1 MAMKIKISFVALFV
15 FIPAWV
21 AAAEPRPFLMGTTP
35 IHISSVS
42 FPLWTF
48 ADARD
53 QDLISIHGDDF
64 HGIPWEQFA
73 NGAPLPAAWVQQW
86 DAIAAGARDSGQV
99 RYLALSPLGGRKT
112 LTKKVNADGSPQDN
126 WAPVDA
132 DGCYRFS
139 DDPNAA
145 THRRA
150 YVAYAE
156 YLIDKVRPRYFS
168 PAIEMDIPFFSCPAQ
183 KDAFIAWYGEVHR
196 ALKAKHP
203 SLVIFPTFQF
213 EYLYGVALGPTDPYT
228 PWCGGART
236 DASLRACFEQHL
248 DAALA
253 VPADRIAFSMYPLQ
267 FLFPPIP
274 PDSYSTGFA
283 RLNEAFTLVQ
293 QKTSR
298 RIWVTETGW
307 SAVKVLTSYQHPSP
321 PSGCGAVLIDET
333 VVGGEA
339 NLRLYLDALLN
350 QAQDKKFEAVVW
362 WEKQDLLN
370 GADADACPCPRPSDT
385 CAVLDTF
392 YAVGGSFGE
401 LMLRRFGNMG
411 LKRFDGSPRPAHDLW
426 VQTFQ
431 RPLAT
436 ATGPANFKAFPN
448 PLRAGDTVT
457 FIDLPA
463 DATVKIFT
471 VSGEWVQT
479 VYADFTG
486 RALWDG
492 RDRDGRA
499 VPAGVYLA
507 RAESRGGRKTL
518 KVAVVR

>member
-1 MAMKIKISFVALFV
+1 
-15 FIPAWV
+15 
-21 AAAEPRPFLMGTTP
+21 
-35 IHISSVS
+35 
-42 FPLWTF
+42 
-48 ADARD
+48 
-53 QDLISIHGDDF
+53 
-64 HGIPWEQFA
+64 
-73 NGAPLPAAWVQQW
+73 
-86 DAIAAGARDSGQV
+86 V

-392 YAVGGSFGE
+392 YAVGGFLRRADVAPVRQHGIEALRRLAPARPRPVGPDFSAPLGDRHRPRQFQSLPQPAPRGGHRDVHRPARRRDGQDFHRE
-401 LMLRRFGNMG
+401 RRMGADGLRRF
-411 LKRFDGSPRPAHDLW
+411 H
-426 VQTFQ
+426 
-431 RPLAT
+431 
-436 ATGPANFKAFPN
+436 GPGP
-448 PLRAGDTVT
+448 V
-457 FIDLPA
+457 
-463 DATVKIFT
+463 
-471 VSGEWVQT
+471 
-479 VYADFTG
+479 G
-486 RALWDG
+486 R